1 MVGSQIAVI
10 WTDYLKFRAAMR
22 GYELATIEKI
32 VSGAEERYLD
42 TVTLR
47 TVAIGRHGPTLVLVP
62 YEVGELGLTPI
73 TIHATSRQQVNFRLK
88 TGSYANG

>member
-32 VSGAEERYLD
+32 VRGAEERYLD

-47 TVAIGRHGPTLVLVP
+47 TVAI
-62 YEVGELGLTPI
+62 
-73 TIHATSRQQVNFRLK
+73 
-88 TGSYANG
+88 